1 MYWALFRWA
10 EDFGARL
17 ICAAKAS
24 APVHP
29 THQRFPFAH
38 CTEIN
43 PAKGKTIHEIRHDPV
58 IPAYDK
64 GAGTVPGNDFHLGQG
79 VLDGDRIGP
88 ESGVHVSIGQVVFQY
103 LGQGDM
109 PGEAERTAQ
118 IHWKSSVSTM
128 RVSSSPESQPYRSY
142 WNIL

>member
-1 MYWALFRWA
+1 M
-10 EDFGARL
+10 
-17 ICAAKAS
+17 
-24 APVHP
+24 
-29 THQRFPFAH
+29 
-38 CTEIN
+38 
-43 PAKGKTIHEIRHDPV
+43 

-64 GAGTVPGNDFHLGQG
+64 GAGTVPGNNFHLGQG

-103 LGQGDM
+103 LVQGDM
-109 PGEAERTAQ
+109 PGEAGENSPNPLE
-118 IHWKSSVSTM
+118 ILSTM